1 MSLRL
6 QVNLII
12 SALLLL
18 FASVLIWL
26 QIDDT
31 RRSVHGKVLAS
42 NVVATQLLSNMQ
54 WTKGSPGL
62 ARMTEF
68 LREVGSIPAINLE
81 LRDDEG
87 TLVYKSPP
95 LVNPDGRQPPAWYG
109 ALVSTS
115 FQPKVVVL
123 PIGRI
128 VLQADAS
135 LAVLDGWDYL
145 RPALWIV
152 LFGLVLGNALI
163 YALVGRTLRPLS
175 KLLRGLKQIADSQY
189 DTRLTGLHGLE
200 GREISKAFNDMA
212 QSVQD
217 SIAAKRQAM
226 EATRALADNRE
237 LTQMIQARIELE
249 HAAISRELHDE
260 LGQHVTAIKSA
271 GVAIARRT
279 AETDPSIEQSA
290 RLVIQCADLIYD
302 GMHRMIATLRP
313 LALDQFGLN
322 DALRDLLVECQLQH
336 PDLRV
341 SFSLPDGQD
350 VLDQALATAVYRIVQ
365 EAVTNALRHAQASR
379 LDVTVAVHSRSLQL
393 SVRDNGSGRIDEFQ
407 RKGHFGLHGMRE
419 RVQALSGKFQL
430 LQCEPSGV
438 EILVDLPFSKQ
449 QNNA

>member
-12 SALLLL
+12 SALLLV
-18 FASVLIWL
+18 FASMLVGL

-31 RRSVHGKVLAS
+31 RRSVHEKVLAS
-42 NVVATQLLSNMQ
+42 NVVATQLLSHMQ
-54 WTKGSPGL
+54 WTKGSAGL
-62 ARMTEF
+62 APITEF
-68 LREVGSIPAINLE
+68 LWQVGSIPAINLE

-95 LVNPDGRQPPAWYG
+95 LVDKGGRQPPAWYS
-109 ALVSTS
+109 ALVSPPLE
-115 FQPKVVVL
+115 PKVVVL

-145 RPALWIV
+145 RPTLWIV
-152 LFGLVLGNALI
+152 LVGLVLGNALI
-163 YALVGRTLRPLS
+163 YALMGRTLRPLS
-175 KLLRGLKQIADSQY
+175 KLLQGLRQMADSQY
-189 DTRLTGLHGLE
+189 DTRLAGLSGRE

-217 SIAAKRQAM
+217 SIAAKRQAL
-226 EATRALADNRE
+226 EATRALAENRE

-271 GVAIARRT
+271 GLAIARRT
-279 AETDPSIEQSA
+279 GETDPSIEQSA
-290 RLVIQCADLIYD
+290 RLVIQCADLIYE

-341 SFSLPDGQD
+341 SFSLPDTQD
-350 VLDQALATAVYRIVQ
+350 VPDQALATAVYRIVQ

-379 LDVTVAVHSRSLQL
+379 LDVSLAVRAGSLQL
-393 SVRDNGSGRIDEFQ
+393 SVRDNGSGRIDQFQ
-407 RKGHFGLHGMRE
+407 RKGHFGLPGMRE
-419 RVQALSGKFQL
+419 RVQALSGRFQL

-438 EILVDLPFSKQ
+438 EILVDMPFSKQ